1 MQRSGR
7 NFYISLAVAFLI
19 VSCVALFGGIHFRW
33 YKAPYRIVGKTLAWN
48 VGMPE
53 PAYNFD
59 AVVPGKLYR
68 SGLPDAR
75 FLEYA
80 RARYGI
86 QHLVS
91 LRGPS
96 EVHERAKQLGMNVTV
111 LSWGTHKLPVE
122 DLKMLLALFDSN
134 EGVLVH
140 CHAGRD
146 RSGYAI
152 AVYHVRKQN
161 WSLERAVQDMEAHGH
176 SRRNRPETYRVLRE
190 ALGALAEGDVATRKP
205 A

>member
-1 MQRSGR
+1 MQRSSR
-7 NFYISLAVAFLI
+7 YLYTSLAAVFLI
-19 VSCVALFGGIHFRW
+19 ASCVALFGGIHFRW
-33 YKAPYRIVGKTLAWN
+33 YKAPYRGMGKAIAWD
-48 VGMPE
+48 VDMPE

-59 AVVPGKLYR
+59 TVVPGKLYR

-122 DLKMLLALFDSN
+122 DLRMLLTLFDSN
-134 EGVLVH
+134 ERVLVH
-140 CHAGRD
+140 CRAGRD

-152 AVYHVRKQN
+152 AVY
-161 WSLERAVQDMEAHGH
+161 
-176 SRRNRPETYRVLRE
+176 
-190 ALGALAEGDVATRKP
+190 
-205 A
+205 